1 MSRIK
6 KIVFAALAA
15 AAFTGAAGAVHL
27 DRPVQGSSSVSAGIQ
42 SSSAASE
49 VVRLTNS
56 ARSQNGYA
64 ALVEDGALS
73 DAAAVRAREIA
84 HSFSH
89 TRPSGASFSS
99 ALSESGVSY
108 LRAGENIL
116 RPEKRIRGREC
127 VDEFAGPPREHS
139 EQQLLAHRLCERQYR
154 RHALLGA
161 AFRGLTGA
169 DRHSLPAALNARPRA
184 DCINRSDSAICTDF
198 FRHRAGDFLPP
209 YRSTLPLKVQPVQAL
224 AEQVSIF

>member
-6 KIVFAALAA
+6 KIVFAAQAA
-15 AAFTGAAGAVHL
+15 AALTGAAGAVHL

-64 ALVEDGALS
+64 ALVKDGALS

-108 LRAGENIL
+108 LRAGENIASGQ
-116 RPEKRIRGREC
+116 KS
-127 VDEFAGPPREHS
+127 AS
-139 EQQLLAHRLCERQYR
+139 EVV
-154 RHALLGA
+154 
-161 AFRGLTGA
+161 
-169 DRHSLPAALNARPRA
+169 NAWMNSPG
-184 DCINRSDSAICTDF
+184 
-198 FRHRAGDFLPP
+198 HRANILNSSYSRIGSASVNIDGTH
-209 YRSTLPLKVQPVQAL
+209 YWVQLFAD
-224 AEQVSIF
+224 

>member
-15 AAFTGAAGAVHL
+15 AALTGAAGAVHL
-27 DRPVQGSSSVSAGIQ
+27 DRPVQGSSGVSAGIR

-84 HSFSH
+84 RSFSH

-108 LRAGENIL
+108 LRAGENIASGQ
-116 RPEKRIRGREC
+116 KS
-127 VDEFAGPPREHS
+127 AS
-139 EQQLLAHRLCERQYR
+139 EVV
-154 RHALLGA
+154 
-161 AFRGLTGA
+161 
-169 DRHSLPAALNARPRA
+169 NAWMNSPG
-184 DCINRSDSAICTDF
+184 
-198 FRHRAGDFLPP
+198 HRANILSSSYSRIGSASVNIDG
-209 YRSTLPLKVQPVQAL
+209 TLYWVQLFAD
-224 AEQVSIF
+224 

>member
-15 AAFTGAAGAVHL
+15 AALTGAAGAVHL

-73 DAAAVRAREIA
+73 EAAAVRAREIA
-84 HSFSH
+84 RSFSH

-108 LRAGENIL
+108 LRAGENIASGQ
-116 RPEKRIRGREC
+116 KS
-127 VDEFAGPPREHS
+127 AS
-139 EQQLLAHRLCERQYR
+139 EVV
-154 RHALLGA
+154 
-161 AFRGLTGA
+161 
-169 DRHSLPAALNARPRA
+169 NAWMNSPG
-184 DCINRSDSAICTDF
+184 
-198 FRHRAGDFLPP
+198 HRANVLNSSYSRIGSASVNIDG
-209 YRSTLPLKVQPVQAL
+209 TLYWVQ
-224 AEQVSIF
+224 IFAD

>member
-15 AAFTGAAGAVHL
+15 AALTGAAGAVHL

-42 SSSAASE
+42 SSSTASE

-64 ALVEDGALS
+64 ARVEDGALS
-73 DAAAVRAREIA
+73 EAAAVRAREIA
-84 HSFSH
+84 RSFSH

-108 LRAGENIL
+108 LRAGENIASGQKSASEVVNAWMNSPGHSANIL
-116 RPEKRIRGREC
+116 NSRYSRKGSAS
-127 VDEFAGPPREHS
+127 VNNDGTHYSGQNFA
-139 EQQLLAHRLCERQYR
+139 
-154 RHALLGA
+154 
-161 AFRGLTGA
+161 
-169 DRHSLPAALNARPRA
+169 D
-184 DCINRSDSAICTDF
+184 
-198 FRHRAGDFLPP
+198 
-209 YRSTLPLKVQPVQAL
+209 
-224 AEQVSIF
+224 

>member
-15 AAFTGAAGAVHL
+15 AALTGAAGAVHL
-27 DRPVQGSSSVSAGIQ
+27 DRPVQGSSGVSAGIR

-73 DAAAVRAREIA
+73 EAAAVRAREIA
-84 HSFSH
+84 RSFSH

-108 LRAGENIL
+108 LRAGENIASGQ
-116 RPEKRIRGREC
+116 KS
-127 VDEFAGPPREHS
+127 AS
-139 EQQLLAHRLCERQYR
+139 EVV
-154 RHALLGA
+154 
-161 AFRGLTGA
+161 
-169 DRHSLPAALNARPRA
+169 NAWMNSPG
-184 DCINRSDSAICTDF
+184 
-198 FRHRAGDFLPP
+198 HRANILNSSYSRIGSASVNIDG
-209 YRSTLPLKVQPVQAL
+209 TLYWVQLFAD
-224 AEQVSIF
+224 

>member
-15 AAFTGAAGAVHL
+15 AALTGAVGAVHL
-27 DRPVQGSSSVSAGIQ
+27 DRPVQGSSSVGASIQ
-42 SSSAASE
+42 SSAASE

-73 DAAAVRAREIA
+73 EAAAVRAREIA
-84 HSFSH
+84 RSFSH

-108 LRAGENIL
+108 LRAGENIASGQ
-116 RPEKRIRGREC
+116 K
-127 VDEFAGPPREHS
+127 S
-139 EQQLLAHRLCERQYR
+139 
-154 RHALLGA
+154 
-161 AFRGLTGA
+161 AFEVV
-169 DRHSLPAALNARPRA
+169 NAWMNSPG
-184 DCINRSDSAICTDF
+184 
-198 FRHRAGDFLPP
+198 HRANILNSSYSRIGSASVNIDG
-209 YRSTLPLKVQPVQAL
+209 TLYWVQLFAD
-224 AEQVSIF
+224 

>member
-15 AAFTGAAGAVHL
+15 AALTGAAGAVHL

-73 DAAAVRAREIA
+73 EAAAVRAREIA
-84 HSFSH
+84 RSFSH

-108 LRAGENIL
+108 LRAGENIASGQ
-116 RPEKRIRGREC
+116 KS
-127 VDEFAGPPREHS
+127 AS
-139 EQQLLAHRLCERQYR
+139 EVV
-154 RHALLGA
+154 
-161 AFRGLTGA
+161 
-169 DRHSLPAALNARPRA
+169 NAWMNSPG
-184 DCINRSDSAICTDF
+184 
-198 FRHRAGDFLPP
+198 HRANILNSS
-209 YRSTLPLKVQPVQAL
+209 Y
-224 AEQVSIF
+224 

>member
-15 AAFTGAAGAVHL
+15 AALTGAAGAVHL

-56 ARSQNGYA
+56 VRSKNGYA

-73 DAAAVRAREIA
+73 DAAALRAREIA
-84 HSFSH
+84 RSFSH

-108 LRAGENIL
+108 LRAGENIASGQ
-116 RPEKRIRGREC
+116 KST
-127 VDEFAGPPREHS
+127 S
-139 EQQLLAHRLCERQYR
+139 EVV
-154 RHALLGA
+154 
-161 AFRGLTGA
+161 
-169 DRHSLPAALNARPRA
+169 NAWMNSPG
-184 DCINRSDSAICTDF
+184 
-198 FRHRAGDFLPP
+198 HRANILNSSYSRIGSASVNIDG
-209 YRSTLPLKVQPVQAL
+209 TLYWVQLFAD
-224 AEQVSIF
+224 

>member
-1 MSRIK
+1 MNRIK

-73 DAAAVRAREIA
+73 EAAAVRAREIA
-84 HSFSH
+84 RSFSH

-108 LRAGENIL
+108 LRAGENIASGQ
-116 RPEKRIRGREC
+116 KS
-127 VDEFAGPPREHS
+127 AS
-139 EQQLLAHRLCERQYR
+139 EVV
-154 RHALLGA
+154 
-161 AFRGLTGA
+161 
-169 DRHSLPAALNARPRA
+169 NAWMNSPG
-184 DCINRSDSAICTDF
+184 
-198 FRHRAGDFLPP
+198 HRANILNSSYSRIG
-209 YRSTLPLKVQPVQAL
+209 SASVNINGTLYWVQLFAD
-224 AEQVSIF
+224 

>member
-15 AAFTGAAGAVHL
+15 AALTGAAGAVHL
-27 DRPVQGSSSVSAGIQ
+27 DRPVLGSSRVSAGIQ

-56 ARSQNGYA
+56 ARSKNGYA

-73 DAAAVRAREIA
+73 EAAAVRAREIA
-84 HSFSH
+84 RSFSH

-108 LRAGENIL
+108 LRAGENIASGQ
-116 RPEKRIRGREC
+116 KS
-127 VDEFAGPPREHS
+127 AS
-139 EQQLLAHRLCERQYR
+139 EVV
-154 RHALLGA
+154 
-161 AFRGLTGA
+161 
-169 DRHSLPAALNARPRA
+169 NAWMNSPG
-184 DCINRSDSAICTDF
+184 
-198 FRHRAGDFLPP
+198 HRANILNSSYSRIGSASVNIDGTF
-209 YRSTLPLKVQPVQAL
+209 YWVQLFAD
-224 AEQVSIF
+224 

>member
-1 MSRIK
+1 MNRIK

-15 AAFTGAAGAVHL
+15 AALTGAAGAVHL

-64 ALVEDGALS
+64 ALIEDGALS
-73 DAAAVRAREIA
+73 EAAAVRAREIA
-84 HSFSH
+84 RSFSH

-108 LRAGENIL
+108 LRAGENIASGQ
-116 RPEKRIRGREC
+116 KN
-127 VDEFAGPPREHS
+127 AS
-139 EQQLLAHRLCERQYR
+139 EVV
-154 RHALLGA
+154 
-161 AFRGLTGA
+161 
-169 DRHSLPAALNARPRA
+169 NAWMNSPG
-184 DCINRSDSAICTDF
+184 
-198 FRHRAGDFLPP
+198 HRANILNSSYSRIGSASVNIDG
-209 YRSTLPLKVQPVQAL
+209 TLYWVQLFAD
-224 AEQVSIF
+224 

>member
-15 AAFTGAAGAVHL
+15 AALTGVAGAVHL

-56 ARSQNGYA
+56 ARSKNGYA
-64 ALVEDGALS
+64 ALVEDGVLS
-73 DAAAVRAREIA
+73 EAAAVRAREIA
-84 HSFSH
+84 RSFSH

-108 LRAGENIL
+108 LRAGENIASGQ
-116 RPEKRIRGREC
+116 KS
-127 VDEFAGPPREHS
+127 AS
-139 EQQLLAHRLCERQYR
+139 EVV
-154 RHALLGA
+154 
-161 AFRGLTGA
+161 
-169 DRHSLPAALNARPRA
+169 NAWMNSPG
-184 DCINRSDSAICTDF
+184 
-198 FRHRAGDFLPP
+198 HRANILNSSYSRIGSASVNIDG
-209 YRSTLPLKVQPVQAL
+209 TLYWVQLFAD
-224 AEQVSIF
+224 

>member
-15 AAFTGAAGAVHL
+15 AALTGAAGAVHL

-56 ARSQNGYA
+56 VRSKNGYA

-73 DAAAVRAREIA
+73 DAAALRAREIA
-84 HSFSH
+84 RSFSH

-108 LRAGENIL
+108 LRAGENIASGQ
-116 RPEKRIRGREC
+116 KS
-127 VDEFAGPPREHS
+127 AS
-139 EQQLLAHRLCERQYR
+139 EVV
-154 RHALLGA
+154 
-161 AFRGLTGA
+161 
-169 DRHSLPAALNARPRA
+169 NAWMNSPG
-184 DCINRSDSAICTDF
+184 
-198 FRHRAGDFLPP
+198 HRANILNSSYSRIGSASVNIDG
-209 YRSTLPLKVQPVQAL
+209 TLYWVQLFAD
-224 AEQVSIF
+224 

>member
-56 ARSQNGYA
+56 ARSKNGYA
-64 ALVEDGALS
+64 ALVEDGVLS
-73 DAAAVRAREIA
+73 EAAAVRAREIA
-84 HSFSH
+84 RSFSH

-108 LRAGENIL
+108 LRAGENIASGQ
-116 RPEKRIRGREC
+116 KS
-127 VDEFAGPPREHS
+127 AS
-139 EQQLLAHRLCERQYR
+139 EVV
-154 RHALLGA
+154 
-161 AFRGLTGA
+161 
-169 DRHSLPAALNARPRA
+169 NAWMNSPG
-184 DCINRSDSAICTDF
+184 
-198 FRHRAGDFLPP
+198 HRANILNSSYSRIGSASVNIDGTH
-209 YRSTLPLKVQPVQAL
+209 YWVQLFAD
-224 AEQVSIF
+224 

>member
-15 AAFTGAAGAVHL
+15 AALTGAASAVHL

-42 SSSAASE
+42 NSSAASE

-73 DAAAVRAREIA
+73 EAAAVRAREIA
-84 HSFSH
+84 RSFSH

-108 LRAGENIL
+108 LRAGENIASGQ
-116 RPEKRIRGREC
+116 KS
-127 VDEFAGPPREHS
+127 AS
-139 EQQLLAHRLCERQYR
+139 EVV
-154 RHALLGA
+154 
-161 AFRGLTGA
+161 
-169 DRHSLPAALNARPRA
+169 NAWMNSPG
-184 DCINRSDSAICTDF
+184 
-198 FRHRAGDFLPP
+198 HRANILNSSYSRIGSASVNIDG
-209 YRSTLPLKVQPVQAL
+209 TLYWVQLFAD
-224 AEQVSIF
+224 

>member
-15 AAFTGAAGAVHL
+15 AALTGAAGAVHL

-73 DAAAVRAREIA
+73 EAAAVRAREIA
-84 HSFSH
+84 RSFSH

-99 ALSESGVSY
+99 ALSESGVTY
-108 LRAGENIL
+108 LRAGENIASGQ
-116 RPEKRIRGREC
+116 KS
-127 VDEFAGPPREHS
+127 AS
-139 EQQLLAHRLCERQYR
+139 EVVNAW
-154 RHALLGA
+154 
-161 AFRGLTGA
+161 
-169 DRHSLPAALNARPRA
+169 LNSPG
-184 DCINRSDSAICTDF
+184 
-198 FRHRAGDFLPP
+198 HRANILNSSYSRIGSASVNIDG
-209 YRSTLPLKVQPVQAL
+209 TLYWVQLFAD
-224 AEQVSIF
+224 

>member
-6 KIVFAALAA
+6 IIVFAALAA

-73 DAAAVRAREIA
+73 EAAAVRAREIA
-84 HSFSH
+84 RSFSH

-108 LRAGENIL
+108 LRAGENIASGQ
-116 RPEKRIRGREC
+116 KS
-127 VDEFAGPPREHS
+127 AS
-139 EQQLLAHRLCERQYR
+139 EVV
-154 RHALLGA
+154 
-161 AFRGLTGA
+161 
-169 DRHSLPAALNARPRA
+169 NAWMNSPG
-184 DCINRSDSAICTDF
+184 
-198 FRHRAGDFLPP
+198 HRANILNSSYSRIGSASVNIDGTH
-209 YRSTLPLKVQPVQAL
+209 YWVQLFAD
-224 AEQVSIF
+224 

>member
-56 ARSQNGYA
+56 ARSQKGYA

-73 DAAAVRAREIA
+73 EAAAVRAREIA
-84 HSFSH
+84 RSFSH

-108 LRAGENIL
+108 LRAGENIASGQ
-116 RPEKRIRGREC
+116 KS
-127 VDEFAGPPREHS
+127 AS
-139 EQQLLAHRLCERQYR
+139 EVV
-154 RHALLGA
+154 
-161 AFRGLTGA
+161 
-169 DRHSLPAALNARPRA
+169 NAWMNSPG
-184 DCINRSDSAICTDF
+184 
-198 FRHRAGDFLPP
+198 HRANILNSSYSRIG
-209 YRSTLPLKVQPVQAL
+209 SASVNINGTLYWVQLFAD
-224 AEQVSIF
+224 

>member
-15 AAFTGAAGAVHL
+15 AALTGAAGAVHL

-42 SSSAASE
+42 SSSAARE

-56 ARSQNGYA
+56 ARNKNGYA

-84 HSFSH
+84 RSFSH

-108 LRAGENIL
+108 LRAGENIASGQ
-116 RPEKRIRGREC
+116 KS
-127 VDEFAGPPREHS
+127 AS
-139 EQQLLAHRLCERQYR
+139 EVV
-154 RHALLGA
+154 
-161 AFRGLTGA
+161 
-169 DRHSLPAALNARPRA
+169 NAWMNSPG
-184 DCINRSDSAICTDF
+184 
-198 FRHRAGDFLPP
+198 HRANILNSSYSRIGSASVNIDG
-209 YRSTLPLKVQPVQAL
+209 TLYWVQLFAD
-224 AEQVSIF
+224 

>member
-1 MSRIK
+1 MNRIK

-15 AAFTGAAGAVHL
+15 AALTGAAGAAHL

-42 SSSAASE
+42 SSAASE

-73 DAAAVRAREIA
+73 EAAAVRAREIA
-84 HSFSH
+84 RSFSH

-108 LRAGENIL
+108 LRAGENIASGQ
-116 RPEKRIRGREC
+116 KS
-127 VDEFAGPPREHS
+127 AS
-139 EQQLLAHRLCERQYR
+139 EVV
-154 RHALLGA
+154 
-161 AFRGLTGA
+161 
-169 DRHSLPAALNARPRA
+169 NAWMNSPG
-184 DCINRSDSAICTDF
+184 
-198 FRHRAGDFLPP
+198 HRANILNSSYSRIGSASVNIDG
-209 YRSTLPLKVQPVQAL
+209 TLYWVQLFAD
-224 AEQVSIF
+224 

>member
-15 AAFTGAAGAVHL
+15 AALTGAVGAVHL
-27 DRPVQGSSSVSAGIQ
+27 DRPVQGSSSVSASIQ
-42 SSSAASE
+42 SSAASE

-73 DAAAVRAREIA
+73 EAAAVRAREISR
-84 HSFSH
+84 SFSH

-108 LRAGENIL
+108 LRAGENIASGQ
-116 RPEKRIRGREC
+116 K
-127 VDEFAGPPREHS
+127 S
-139 EQQLLAHRLCERQYR
+139 
-154 RHALLGA
+154 
-161 AFRGLTGA
+161 AFEVV
-169 DRHSLPAALNARPRA
+169 NAWMNSPG
-184 DCINRSDSAICTDF
+184 
-198 FRHRAGDFLPP
+198 HRANILNSSYSRIGSASVNIDG
-209 YRSTLPLKVQPVQAL
+209 TLYWVQLFAD
-224 AEQVSIF
+224 

>member
-15 AAFTGAAGAVHL
+15 AALTGAAGAVHL
-27 DRPVQGSSSVSAGIQ
+27 DRPVQGSSSVSASIQ

-49 VVRLTNS
+49 VVRMTNS

-64 ALVEDGALS
+64 TLVEDGALS

-84 HSFSH
+84 RSFSH

-108 LRAGENIL
+108 LRAGENIASGQTSASEVVNAWMNSPGHRANIL
-116 RPEKRIRGREC
+116 NSSYSRIGSASVNIDGTLYWVR
-127 VDEFAGPPREHS
+127 FS
-139 EQQLLAHRLCERQYR
+139 
-154 RHALLGA
+154 
-161 AFRGLTGA
+161 
-169 DRHSLPAALNARPRA
+169 
-184 DCINRSDSAICTDF
+184 RSDGGRQAQPSGCAECETACGLHKSQRFCHLHGLFPPPCRRFSA
-198 FRHRAGDFLPP
+198 
-209 YRSTLPLKVQPVQAL
+209 TLPEHL
-224 AEQVSIF
+224 ATKSSASASTG

>member
-15 AAFTGAAGAVHL
+15 AALTGAAGAVHL
-27 DRPVQGSSSVSAGIQ
+27 DRPGQGSSSVSAGIQ

-73 DAAAVRAREIA
+73 EAAAVRAREIA
-84 HSFSH
+84 RSFSH

-108 LRAGENIL
+108 LRAGENIASGQ
-116 RPEKRIRGREC
+116 KS
-127 VDEFAGPPREHS
+127 AS
-139 EQQLLAHRLCERQYR
+139 EVV
-154 RHALLGA
+154 
-161 AFRGLTGA
+161 
-169 DRHSLPAALNARPRA
+169 NAWMNSPG
-184 DCINRSDSAICTDF
+184 
-198 FRHRAGDFLPP
+198 HRANILNSSYSRIGSASVNIDG
-209 YRSTLPLKVQPVQAL
+209 TLYWVQLFAD
-224 AEQVSIF
+224 

>member
-15 AAFTGAAGAVHL
+15 AALTGAVGAVHL
-27 DRPVQGSSSVSAGIQ
+27 DRPVQGGSSVSASIQ
-42 SSSAASE
+42 SSAASE

-73 DAAAVRAREIA
+73 EAAAVRAREIA
-84 HSFSH
+84 RSFSH

-108 LRAGENIL
+108 LRAGENIASGQ
-116 RPEKRIRGREC
+116 K
-127 VDEFAGPPREHS
+127 S
-139 EQQLLAHRLCERQYR
+139 
-154 RHALLGA
+154 
-161 AFRGLTGA
+161 AFEVV
-169 DRHSLPAALNARPRA
+169 NAWMNSPG
-184 DCINRSDSAICTDF
+184 
-198 FRHRAGDFLPP
+198 HRANILNSSYSRIGSASVNIDG
-209 YRSTLPLKVQPVQAL
+209 TLYWVQLFAD
-224 AEQVSIF
+224 

>member
-15 AAFTGAAGAVHL
+15 AALTGAAGAVHL

-73 DAAAVRAREIA
+73 EAAAVRAREIA
-84 HSFSH
+84 RSFSH

-108 LRAGENIL
+108 LRAGENIASGQ
-116 RPEKRIRGREC
+116 KS
-127 VDEFAGPPREHS
+127 AS
-139 EQQLLAHRLCERQYR
+139 EVV
-154 RHALLGA
+154 
-161 AFRGLTGA
+161 
-169 DRHSLPAALNARPRA
+169 NAWMNSPG
-184 DCINRSDSAICTDF
+184 
-198 FRHRAGDFLPP
+198 HRANILNSSYSRIGSASVNIDG
-209 YRSTLPLKVQPVQAL
+209 TLYWVQFFAD
-224 AEQVSIF
+224 

>member
-15 AAFTGAAGAVHL
+15 AVFTGAAGAVHL

-73 DAAAVRAREIA
+73 EAAAVRAREIA
-84 HSFSH
+84 RSFSH

-108 LRAGENIL
+108 LRAGENIASGQ
-116 RPEKRIRGREC
+116 KS
-127 VDEFAGPPREHS
+127 AS
-139 EQQLLAHRLCERQYR
+139 EVV
-154 RHALLGA
+154 
-161 AFRGLTGA
+161 
-169 DRHSLPAALNARPRA
+169 NAWMNSPG
-184 DCINRSDSAICTDF
+184 
-198 FRHRAGDFLPP
+198 HRANILNSSYSRIG
-209 YRSTLPLKVQPVQAL
+209 SASVNINGTLYWVQLFAD
-224 AEQVSIF
+224 

>member
-1 MSRIK
+1 MNRIK

-15 AAFTGAAGAVHL
+15 AALTGAAGAAHL
-27 DRPVQGSSSVSAGIQ
+27 DRPVQGSSSVSAGIR

-56 ARSQNGYA
+56 GARTRDRAQLFAYTPVGC
-64 ALVEDGALS
+64 VIQFGAQRERCDLS
-73 DAAAVRAREIA
+73 
-84 HSFSH
+84 
-89 TRPSGASFSS
+89 PG
-99 ALSESGVSY
+99 G
-108 LRAGENIL
+108 GEHRL

-169 DRHSLPAALNARPRA
+169 DRYSLPAWMRDRA
-184 DCINRSDSAICTDF
+184 DGERLCCLSAPAYFGYGYRRKMRLTLYCEPHFCCCVSFVLKT
-198 FRHRAGDFLPP
+198 AGITGFSPLPRLAP
-209 YRSTLPLKVQPVQAL
+209 ARIYRLSYLLK
-224 AEQVSIF
+224 

>member
-15 AAFTGAAGAVHL
+15 AALTGAAGAVHL
-27 DRPVQGSSSVSAGIQ
+27 ARPVQGSSSVSASIQ

-73 DAAAVRAREIA
+73 EAAAVRAREIA
-84 HSFSH
+84 RSFSH

-108 LRAGENIL
+108 LRAGENIASGQ
-116 RPEKRIRGREC
+116 KS
-127 VDEFAGPPREHS
+127 AS
-139 EQQLLAHRLCERQYR
+139 EVV
-154 RHALLGA
+154 
-161 AFRGLTGA
+161 
-169 DRHSLPAALNARPRA
+169 NAWMNSPG
-184 DCINRSDSAICTDF
+184 
-198 FRHRAGDFLPP
+198 HRANILNSSYSRIGSASVNIDGTH
-209 YRSTLPLKVQPVQAL
+209 YWVQLFAD
-224 AEQVSIF
+224 

>member
-15 AAFTGAAGAVHL
+15 AAFTGVAGAVHL

-56 ARSQNGYA
+56 ARSKNGYA
-64 ALVEDGALS
+64 ALVEDGVLS
-73 DAAAVRAREIA
+73 EAAAVRAREIA
-84 HSFSH
+84 RSFSH

-108 LRAGENIL
+108 LRAGENIASGQ
-116 RPEKRIRGREC
+116 KS
-127 VDEFAGPPREHS
+127 AS
-139 EQQLLAHRLCERQYR
+139 EVV
-154 RHALLGA
+154 
-161 AFRGLTGA
+161 
-169 DRHSLPAALNARPRA
+169 NAWMNSPG
-184 DCINRSDSAICTDF
+184 
-198 FRHRAGDFLPP
+198 HRANILNSSYSRIGSASVNIDGTH
-209 YRSTLPLKVQPVQAL
+209 YWVQLFAD
-224 AEQVSIF
+224 

>member
-15 AAFTGAAGAVHL
+15 AALTGAAGAVHL

-73 DAAAVRAREIA
+73 EAAAVRAREIA
-84 HSFSH
+84 RSFSH

-108 LRAGENIL
+108 LRAGENIASGQ
-116 RPEKRIRGREC
+116 KS
-127 VDEFAGPPREHS
+127 AS
-139 EQQLLAHRLCERQYR
+139 EVV
-154 RHALLGA
+154 
-161 AFRGLTGA
+161 
-169 DRHSLPAALNARPRA
+169 NAWMNSP
-184 DCINRSDSAICTDF
+184 D
-198 FRHRAGDFLPP
+198 HRANILNSSYSRIGSASVNIDG
-209 YRSTLPLKVQPVQAL
+209 TLYWVQLFAD
-224 AEQVSIF
+224 

>member
-15 AAFTGAAGAVHL
+15 AALTGAAGAVHL

-73 DAAAVRAREIA
+73 EAAAMRAREIA
-84 HSFSH
+84 RSFSH

-108 LRAGENIL
+108 LRAGENIASGQ
-116 RPEKRIRGREC
+116 KS
-127 VDEFAGPPREHS
+127 AS
-139 EQQLLAHRLCERQYR
+139 EVV
-154 RHALLGA
+154 
-161 AFRGLTGA
+161 
-169 DRHSLPAALNARPRA
+169 NAWMNSPG
-184 DCINRSDSAICTDF
+184 
-198 FRHRAGDFLPP
+198 HRANILNSSYSRIGSASVNIDG
-209 YRSTLPLKVQPVQAL
+209 TLYWVQLFAD
-224 AEQVSIF
+224 

>member
-1 MSRIK
+1 MNRIK

-15 AAFTGAAGAVHL
+15 AALTGAAGAVHL
-27 DRPVQGSSSVSAGIQ
+27 DRPVQGSSGVSAGIR

-73 DAAAVRAREIA
+73 EAAAVRAREIA
-84 HSFSH
+84 RSFSH

-108 LRAGENIL
+108 LRAGENIASGQ
-116 RPEKRIRGREC
+116 KS
-127 VDEFAGPPREHS
+127 AS
-139 EQQLLAHRLCERQYR
+139 EVV
-154 RHALLGA
+154 
-161 AFRGLTGA
+161 
-169 DRHSLPAALNARPRA
+169 NAWMNSPG
-184 DCINRSDSAICTDF
+184 
-198 FRHRAGDFLPP
+198 HRANILNSSYSRIGSASVNIDG
-209 YRSTLPLKVQPVQAL
+209 TLYWVQLFAD
-224 AEQVSIF
+224 